1 MSISGEGRHQGR
13 DRGAERGG
21 GGGFHRVVVERARVA
36 KMGEAVRVSS
46 GESGEGAHV
55 SRGRSEDLPAK
66 KRASMTGA
74 RDSAS
79 NTPRGSRAK
88 NMIVPKI
95 ARPAEEGTASTS
107 TTPAAT
113 GHHAGL
119 KTSKSPDSPTAN
131 GRFGSRAS
139 NGSEP
144 ATVAGTPNGRFG
156 SRASKSSLS
165 KRTFGFVG
173 GATPLGLTPSN
184 SLSKRTPPEIGK
196 VGSQP
201 ATPLGSKQAAGI
213 QEGGSQPATS
223 LAAARRSVASYLSPG
238 LFDMSPGGRIGDAS
252 VKSSS
257 GSSHW
262 SEDGGDWL

>member
-1 MSISGEGRHQGR
+1 MCPFQGKVGTKVEIGVQRGGEGG
-13 DRGAERGG
+13 E
-21 GGGFHRVVVERARVA
+21 FHRVVVERARVA

-95 ARPAEEGTASTS
+95 ARPAAEGPTSTS
-107 TTPAAT
+107 TTPAGT

-139 NGSEP
+139 KN
-144 ATVAGTPNGRFG
+144 
-156 SRASKSSLS
+156 SLS
-165 KRTFGFVG
+165 KRTFGFG
-173 GATPLGLTPSN
+173 GTTPSGLTPSN
-184 SLSKRTPPEIGK
+184 SLSKRTPLEIEKG
-196 VGSQP
+196 GSQP
-201 ATPLGSKQAAGI
+201 ATPPMGNQQAAGM

-238 LFDMSPGGRIGDAS
+238 LFDTSPGGRIGDAS
-252 VKSSS
+252 IKSSS
-257 GSSHW
+257 GSSHL